1 MNAFDLVILAVLIVF
16 ALLGAWRGLV
26 SEVIAI
32 LQWVA
37 AGVIAWFFA
46 GSLSEIFQRFV
57 GEPALRKLLAFILIF
72 LVVFALGVV
81 VSWLIRKSLPAK
93 RGFRIVNAILGG
105 MFGAARGALAIL
117 IVFLAAGL
125 TTYPQRSWWR
135 ESSLAPFFERSA
147 LYVGGYL
154 PDDIA
159 RHIRYS

>member
-1 MNAFDLVILAVLIVF
+1 MNAFDLVLLAVLIVF

-26 SEVIAI
+26 SEVVAI
-32 LQWVA
+32 LQWVVS
-37 AGVIAWFFA
+37 GVIAWFFA
-46 GSLSEIFQRFV
+46 GSLSHIFQRFV

-72 LVVFALGVV
+72 IVVFALGVAA
-81 VSWLIRKSLPAK
+81 SWLIRKSLPAK
-93 RGFRIVNAILGG
+93 RGFRIANGILGG
-105 MFGAARGALAIL
+105 AFGAARGALIIL

-135 ESSLAPFFERSA
+135 QSDLAPFFERSA
-147 LYVGGYL
+147 LYVGRYL

>member
-1 MNAFDLVILAVLIVF
+1 MFDLVLLSVLIVF

-26 SEVIAI
+26 SEVVAI
-32 LQWVA
+32 LQWVIS
-37 AGVIAWFFA
+37 GVVAWFFA
-46 GSLSEIFQRFV
+46 GSLSHLFERFV

-72 LVVFALGVV
+72 IVVFALGVV
-81 VSWLIRKSLPAK
+81 ASWLIRKSLPAK
-93 RGFRIVNAILGG
+93 RGFRIANAVLGG
-105 MFGAARGALAIL
+105 AFGATRGALIIL

-135 ESSLAPFFERSA
+135 HSSLAPFFERSA
-147 LYVGGYL
+147 LYVSGYL

>member
-26 SEVIAI
+26 SEVIGI
-32 LQWVA
+32 LQWVIS
-37 AGVIAWFFA
+37 GVIAWFFA
-46 GSLSEIFQRFV
+46 SSLSDIFQRFV

-72 LVVFALGVV
+72 VVVFTLGVV

-93 RGFRIVNAILGG
+93 RGFRIANAILGG
-105 MFGAARGALAIL
+105 MFGTARGAFAIL

-147 LYVGGYL
+147 LYVSGYL

>member
-1 MNAFDLVILAVLIVF
+1 MNAFDLVLLAVLIVF

-26 SEVIAI
+26 SEVVAI
-32 LQWVA
+32 LQWVVS
-37 AGVIAWFFA
+37 GVIAWFFA
-46 GSLSEIFQRFV
+46 GSLSHIFQRFV

-72 LVVFALGVV
+72 IVVFALGVAA
-81 VSWLIRKSLPAK
+81 SWLIRKSLPAK
-93 RGFRIVNAILGG
+93 RGFRIANGILGG
-105 MFGAARGALAIL
+105 VFGAARGALIIL

-135 ESSLAPFFERSA
+135 QSDLAPFFERSA
-147 LYVGGYL
+147 LYVGRYL